1 MPPPLLYPRYLL
13 PRLREALADTPTVL
27 IHGTR
32 QCGKTTLARMVG
44 DEYDYRNFDDDNL
57 LAAARRDPVGFVD
70 LLPRRVI
77 IDEIQR
83 APELFTS
90 LKLAVDRQRQ
100 PGRFL
105 LTGSAN
111 LMLLPQV
118 TDSLAGR
125 IEVLRL
131 HPLAQCEIEGS
142 TPGFLGKL
150 FSQSLGGMSAERL
163 RGELV
168 ERIVRGGFPEPQFRT
183 SPVRRRHWYRNYI
196 EALIQRDIRDI
207 ARISEPEAIPKL
219 LRMLANHSACLANI
233 SELAKAFQLTRPTI
247 EHYVAILRRIFLVD
261 FLQPWHSNRNSRL
274 IKTPK
279 VHLTDAG
286 LACTVLG
293 CDEKRLSAEPALLGQ
308 LAETFVYTELQRQ
321 AGWGEHEYA
330 FFHYRDKDQYEVD
343 LVIENEMGDL
353 VGIEVKVAATVR
365 SGDFKGLRR
374 LQRAAGGRMCLG
386 VLLYDGTDI
395 LPFGDG
401 LLAVPMRS
409 MWES

>member
-1 MPPPLLYPRYLL
+1 MGL
-13 PRLREALADTPTVL
+13 
-27 IHGTR
+27 
-32 QCGKTTLARMVG
+32 
-44 DEYDYRNFDDDNL
+44 
-57 LAAARRDPVGFVD
+57 
-70 LLPRRVI
+70 
-77 IDEIQR
+77 
-83 APELFTS
+83 
-90 LKLAVDRQRQ
+90 
-100 PGRFL
+100 
-105 LTGSAN
+105 
-111 LMLLPQV
+111 
-118 TDSLAGR
+118 
-125 IEVLRL
+125 
-131 HPLAQCEIEGS
+131 GS
-142 TPGFLGKL
+142 T
-150 FSQSLGGMSAERL
+150 ERL

-219 LRMLANHSACLANI
+219 LRMLANHTACLANI

-286 LACTVLG
+286 LACTILG
-293 CDEKRLSAEPALLGQ
+293 CDEKRLTAEPALLGQ

-321 AGWGEHEYA
+321 AGWREHEYA

-374 LQRAAGGRMCLG
+374 LQRTAGGRMRLG

-401 LLAVPMRS
+401 LLAVPMRL
-409 MWES
+409 MWEA